1 MKEKELIEKIE
12 DLIFEMKTFSVSKQ
26 DFENAKL
33 IEELLEL
40 YRFKSS
46 LIVDDFIEL
55 GGKNDKQR
63 KNR

>member
-46 LIVDDFIEL
+46 LIVDDW
-55 GGKNDKQR
+55 GDKNEKT
-63 KNR
+63 NL